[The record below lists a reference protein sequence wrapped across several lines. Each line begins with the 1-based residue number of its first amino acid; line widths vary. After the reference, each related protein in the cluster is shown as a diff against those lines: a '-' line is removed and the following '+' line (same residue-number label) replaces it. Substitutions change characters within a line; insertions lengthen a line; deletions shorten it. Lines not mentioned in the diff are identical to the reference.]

1 MPMEW
6 PEAGREQ
13 TSRRHYEPETGRA
26 NAHIEATQIKPGR
39 SIVDHDQQSVHAP
52 IVSFMPVAALPM
64 DAVVFSIEGSPLSP
78 ALIGPVGAGER
89 CGDWLCVWPKRCCC
103 R

>member
-1 MPMEW
+1 M
-6 PEAGREQ
+6 
-13 TSRRHYEPETGRA
+13 
-26 NAHIEATQIKPGR
+26 
-39 SIVDHDQQSVHAP
+39 
-52 IVSFMPVAALPM
+52 VSFMPVAALPM

-78 ALIGPVGAGER
+78 ALMGPVGAGER